1 MSHPDDE
8 VIALGRVLDEGRGSM
23 PFALVHGEALVTTA
37 TWGLSEAGVLPVDA
51 RTAAAGLVDADL
63 PLVLHD
69 CLCPMTPPAFIADC
83 VRRAVDEDVVVVGVH
98 PVTDT
103 LKTLDGARLGATVD
117 RDALVRVVSPLV
129 VPAAVVASTPDLA
142 DPAGDLATWVERLRG
157 EGPVVLVEAPP
168 EAMRVSGPDDVR
180 ILEALTQPS

>member
-1 MSHPDDE
+1 MSHPDVE

-37 TWGLSEAGVLPVDA
+37 TWALSEAGVLPVDA
-51 RTAAAGLVDADL
+51 RTVAAGLVDADL

-103 LKTLDGARLGATVD
+103 LKTLDGATLGATVD

-129 VPAAVVASTPDLA
+129 VPASVVASTPDLA
-142 DPAGDLATWVERLRG
+142 DPRRRPG
-157 EGPVVLVEAPP
+157 
-168 EAMRVSGPDDVR
+168 
-180 ILEALTQPS
+180 